1 MANYYCDWC
10 WLCEMWD
17 DRDGCCSKWGPDVT
31 PAGGCWNWL
40 AADPEPDSDYDD
52 EDEEDF

>member
-1 MANYYCDWC
+1 MANYWCDWC

-17 DRDGCCSKWGPDVT
+17 DHDGCCSKWGPDVT

-40 AADPEPDSDYDD
+40 AADPEPDPEED
-52 EDEEDF
+52 EDEDF